1 MKIII
6 AGGGT
11 GGHLFPGI
19 ALAEAFTARDSDNK
33 VLFVGSGRPF
43 EKSVLSKTAFSYKS
57 IPSEGLKGRGIKNQ
71 IRAISK
77 LPYGIT
83 ASLGILRRFKAD
95 IVISV
100 GGYSAG
106 PVAAAA
112 CLMGIEI
119 VLQEQ
124 NILMGITHRILS
136 RFADRIYVSF
146 ADTALQSDLKK
157 VRFTGNPVRRE
168 FRNSGAVR
176 TSDKPFSRSQAGAW
190 EREKPFT
197 VLIIGGSQGAA
208 AVNTAVTDAITFLKE
223 KDNIF
228 FIHQTGEQD
237 EAQVKDMYVKNGFA
251 CTVRA
256 FFHDMAQ
263 QYRKADLLI
272 CRAGATTV
280 AEVTALGKSVIFIPY
295 PFAADNHQV
304 LNALSLT
311 RAGAA
316 EMILQ
321 ENLSG
326 RILAE
331 RIGYYASNRDALE
344 KMAAAAKSLG
354 RPDAADVIVE
364 DCYKMLAG
372 YRKTALQAV

>member
-19 ALAEAFTARDSDNK
+19 ALAEAFTARDSENK

-71 IRAISK
+71 IKAISK
-77 LPYGIT
+77 LPYGII

-112 CLMGIEI
+112 WLMGIKI

-146 ADTALQSDLKK
+146 ADTAAQSDPKK

-176 TSDKPFSRSQAGAW
+176 TSDKPF
-190 EREKPFT
+190 T

-208 AVNTAVTDAITFLKE
+208 AINTAVTDAVICLKE

-237 EAQVKDMYVKNGFA
+237 EAQVKDRYLKNGIA

-263 QYRKADLLI
+263 QYRKADLVI

-295 PFAADNHQV
+295 PYAADNHQV

-344 KMAAAAKSLG
+344 KMSVAAKSLG
-354 RPDAADVIVE
+354 RSDAADVIVA
-364 DCYKMLAG
+364 DCYQNYIDFQKLNFTASSVG
-372 YRKTALQAV
+372 DIRKV

>member
-19 ALAEAFTARDSDNK
+19 ALAEAFTARDSENK

-77 LPYGIT
+77 LPYGII

-112 CLMGIEI
+112 WLMGIKI

-146 ADTALQSDLKK
+146 ADTAAQSDPKK

-176 TSDKPFSRSQAGAW
+176 TSDKPF
-190 EREKPFT
+190 T

-208 AVNTAVTDAITFLKE
+208 AINTAVTDAITCLKE

-237 EAQVKDMYVKNGFA
+237 EAQVKDRYLKNGFA
-251 CTVRA
+251 CTVKA

-263 QYRKADLLI
+263 QYRKADLVI

-344 KMAAAAKSLG
+344 KMSVAAKSLG
-354 RPDAADVIVE
+354 RSDAADVIVA
-364 DCYKMLAG
+364 DCYQN
-372 YRKTALQAV
+372 YRITEFL